1 MMMRAS
7 GGSRGSMVRKSKA
20 SRRWTCPEAGS
31 LVTRAQLDGRCDAGA
46 ADEARCTPMRSAHWQ
61 RLHKRTVSEHH
72 ATRGDWKATSGQS
85 ARLNTTTEASLTADS
100 PSAVGVLPARS
111 CTQTNRNKRHCT
123 ALLLTQ
129 PCRRAGWQRC
139 KRATRTCSRLSDLW
153 NVRLY
158 LLVLRRT
165 GSGTH

>member
-1 MMMRAS
+1 
-7 GGSRGSMVRKSKA
+7 MVRQSKA
-20 SRRWTCPEAGS
+20 SRRETCPEAGS
-31 LVTRAQLDGRCDAGA
+31 LMTRGQLDGRCDAGA
-46 ADEARCTPMRSAHWQ
+46 AEEARCTGMRSARWQ

-139 KRATRTCSRLSDLW
+139 MRAAHPCSRLSGLW
-153 NVRLY
+153 NVRLD
-158 LLVLRRT
+158 LLVVRRT
-165 GSGTH
+165 GLRAGRTD